1 VVETA
6 IVLAVTFLLAGTVK
20 GVVGMGFPAVSLA
33 VLTLSFGLEEA
44 MALMIVPA
52 LLTNIMQA
60 VTGGA
65 LRVLLKRLW
74 PLLVM
79 ILAGVWIGT
88 WGLALSDA
96 DLLAA
101 LLGVLILGYGIYG
114 LAMPQLPELVR
125 FERPVSA
132 LVGLLNGVITGL
144 VGTFFMPAVPYLQ
157 TLRLKRDDMVQAMGL
172 VFMTSTAGLGLSLS
186 GFGMMTGSTAAW
198 SLAGTVPAILGMVA
212 GRRIR
217 RRLDENRFRQILLVT
232 LMVLGAAIAVRALT

>member
-1 VVETA
+1 MAETVL
-6 IVLAVTFLLAGTVK
+6 VLAVTFLLAGTVK

-33 VLTLSFGLEEA
+33 LLTLFFGLEEA
-44 MALMIVPA
+44 MALMIVPS
-52 LLTNIMQA
+52 LLTNIMQS
-60 VTGGA
+60 VTGGSLGTL
-65 LRVLLKRLW
+65 LRRLW

-101 LLGVLILGYGIYG
+101 LLGALILGYGVYG
-114 LAMPQLPELVR
+114 LTTPRLPELVS
-125 FERPVSA
+125 FERPLSA
-132 LVGLLNGVITGL
+132 LVGLTNGVVTGL

-157 TLRLKRDDMVQAMGL
+157 TLRLNRDDMVQAMGI
-172 VFMTSTAGLGLSLS
+172 VFTTSTAGLAMSLS
-186 GFGMMTGSTAAW
+186 GFGIMTDSMAAW

-217 RRLDENRFRQILLVT
+217 QRLDERRFRHILLVT
-232 LMVLGAAIAVRALT
+232 LMVLGAVIAVRALT